1 MSREVI
7 HLRGSGGAV
16 WEMTLPLHEQIAKR
30 YEAGEL
36 TRVNA
41 DGSPWAE
48 PGEAPAPR
56 KPRSRAKAAE
66 ADGGSAG

>member
-16 WEMTLPLHEQIAKR
+16 WEMTLPLHPVMARR
-30 YEAGEL
+30 YQAGEL

-41 DGSPWAE
+41 DGSPWD
-48 PGEAPAPR
+48 GEQEPAPR

-66 ADGGSAG
+66 ADGDGSAG